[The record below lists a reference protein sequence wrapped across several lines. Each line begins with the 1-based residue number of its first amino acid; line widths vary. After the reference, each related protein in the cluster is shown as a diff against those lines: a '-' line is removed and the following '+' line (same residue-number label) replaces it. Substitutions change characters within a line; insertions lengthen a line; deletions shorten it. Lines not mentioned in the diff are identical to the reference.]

1 MLVQEKK
8 PLIKIWS
15 EEPPSEKIILYLK
28 KYYDAVVVENE
39 NENEKEKDDE
49 SVSIENWDF
58 FTDHKVS
65 TGKAVLIYR
74 KNRGWS
80 QAELAKLVG
89 LKNRQTISAIENEI
103 RCISKKVA
111 INLSKIFNVP
121 IERFI

>member
-8 PLIKIWS
+8 PLIRIWS

-28 KYYDAVVVENE
+28 KYYDAVVVE
-39 NENEKEKDDE
+39 KEEDDE
-49 SVSIENWDF
+49 SISIEDWDF

-65 TGKAVLIYR
+65 PGKAVFIYR

-80 QAELAKLVG
+80 QAELARWVG

-103 RCISKKVA
+103 RGVSKKVA
-111 INLSKIFNVP
+111 INLSKVFNVP

>member
-28 KYYDAVVVENE
+28 KYYDAVVVEVE
-39 NENEKEKDDE
+39 EEKEDE

-65 TGKAVLIYR
+65 PGKAVLIYR
-74 KNRGWS
+74 ENRG
-80 QAELAKLVG
+80 LV
-89 LKNRQTISAIENEI
+89 LRSAI
-103 RCISKKVA
+103 
-111 INLSKIFNVP
+111 
-121 IERFI
+121 